1 MADRPD
7 STGPVLLEIGRIE
20 RPHGLNGE
28 VVVSLVSARTG
39 RLEPESV
46 LHTDRGLLTVGAS
59 RPHTNRYLVRFNQ
72 ISDRTDA
79 EAWRGVV
86 LSAEPIDDP
95 DDYTLW
101 VHELIGSRVID
112 QYGADHGTVASVL
125 DNPASDLLELED
137 GQLVPLNFLVGY
149 VPGERIDV
157 EVPEG
162 LLEPKRS
169 DDLKGV

>member
-1 MADRPD
+1 MDDRPD

-28 VVVSLVSARTG
+28 VVVSLITDRTG
-39 RLEPESV
+39 RVQPGSV
-46 LHTDRGLLTVGAS
+46 LQTDRGPLTVRSS
-59 RPHTNRYLVRFNQ
+59 RPHTNRYLVVFDR
-72 ISDRTDA
+72 ITDRTDA
-79 EAWRGVV
+79 EAWRGEV

-95 DDYTLW
+95 DDDTLW
-101 VHELIGSRVID
+101 VHELVGARVID
-112 QYGADHGTVASVL
+112 QRGVDHGTVTFVL

-137 GQLVPLNFLVGY
+137 GQLVPLTFLVGY

-157 EVPEG
+157 EVPDG